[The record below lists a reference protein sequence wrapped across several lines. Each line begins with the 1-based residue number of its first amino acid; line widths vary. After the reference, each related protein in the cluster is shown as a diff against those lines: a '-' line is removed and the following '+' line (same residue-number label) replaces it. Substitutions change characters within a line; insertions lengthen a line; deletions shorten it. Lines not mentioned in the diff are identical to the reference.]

1 MAFRRNIMSR
11 ALVRLFV
18 SIPVLVVASVAACSS
33 SGPSDAP
40 ASLDA
45 STESGVSDAGVDGS
59 SPSELDASMDVSAVD
74 APGADARAGEC
85 SDKPKQAAC
94 TSCCVNGHMDGA
106 GAYLFA
112 VSECVCVDTRCQR
125 ECGDT
130 FCAAEPK
137 DPDAACNACITA
149 NTGPCTAQIK
159 ASCTADPDCVAF
171 DTCMGES
178 GCTTKP

>member
-1 MAFRRNIMSR
+1 MSR
-11 ALVRLFV
+11 PLVRLFV
-18 SIPVLVVASVAACSS
+18 SIPVLALASVAACSS
-33 SGPSDAP
+33 SSPSDSA
-40 ASLDA
+40 ARLDA
-45 STESGVSDAGVDGS
+45 SGETGTLDAGVDGS
-59 SPSELDASMDVSAVD
+59 SRSESDAAADASSGD
-74 APGADARAGEC
+74 ARGPDARAGEC

-94 TSCCVNGHMDGA
+94 TTCCVNAHMDGA

-112 VSECVCVDTRCQR
+112 VSECVCVDARCQR
-125 ECGDT
+125 ECGTT

-159 ASCTADPDCVAF
+159 AFCTADPDCVAF

-178 GCTTKP
+178 DCTTKP

>member
-1 MAFRRNIMSR
+1 
-11 ALVRLFV
+11 
-18 SIPVLVVASVAACSS
+18 
-33 SGPSDAP
+33 
-40 ASLDA
+40 
-45 STESGVSDAGVDGS
+45 
-59 SPSELDASMDVSAVD
+59 
-74 APGADARAGEC
+74 
-85 SDKPKQAAC
+85 
-94 TSCCVNGHMDGA
+94 MDGA

-112 VSECVCVDTRCQR
+112 VSECVCVDARCQR

-137 DPDAACNACITA
+137 DPDSACNACITA

>member
-1 MAFRRNIMSR
+1 MSR
-11 ALVRLFV
+11 PLVRLFV
-18 SIPVLVVASVAACSS
+18 SIPVLVVASVVACSS
-33 SGPSDAP
+33 SSPSDSPPLVDASAETGATDASADAP
-40 ASLDA
+40 PSTSDAAVDA
-45 STESGVSDAGVDGS
+45 STRDAIA
-59 SPSELDASMDVSAVD
+59 PDAST
-74 APGADARAGEC
+74 GEC

-94 TSCCVNGHMDGA
+94 TSCCVNAHMDGA

-112 VSECVCVDTRCQR
+112 VSQCVCVDTRCQR
-125 ECGDT
+125 ECGTT

-159 ASCTADPDCVAF
+159 ALCTADPDCVAF

>member
-1 MAFRRNIMSR
+1 MSR
-11 ALVRLFV
+11 SFALWFV
-18 SIPVLVVASVAACSS
+18 SIPVLLTASIAACSS
-33 SGPSDAP
+33 SSPSDAQTALDGSAETGAGD
-40 ASLDA
+40 ASLEGSTLGEPDA
-45 STESGVSDAGVDGS
+45 ASVDGS
-59 SPSELDASMDVSAVD
+59 AGDARGPDAS
-74 APGADARAGEC
+74 AGEC
-85 SDKPKQAAC
+85 GDKPKQAAC
-94 TSCCVNGHMDGA
+94 TSCCVNAHMDGA

-112 VSECVCVDTRCQR
+112 VSECVCVDARCQR
-125 ECGDT
+125 ECGAT

-159 ASCTADPDCVAF
+159 ASCTAEPDCVAF